1 MIKSYFCNPEIL
13 SARKMN
19 AQVTQSICEYFK
31 TQPVEKAWL
40 FGSFSRNEE
49 RPDSDVDILV
59 KLTPDAR
66 MGLKYVAMMCDLE
79 DILHR
84 PVDIVREG
92 CILPYAQASVDKDK
106 VLIYE
111 RAS

>member
-1 MIKSYFCNPEIL
+1 
-13 SARKMN
+13 MN

-59 KLTPDAR
+59 KFIRRRMPTPL
-66 MGLKYVAMMCDLE
+66 G
-79 DILHR
+79 
-84 PVDIVREG
+84 G
-92 CILPYAQASVDKDK
+92 S
-106 VLIYE
+106 
-111 RAS
+111 